1 MTTVLVPFYGYLNN
15 RIKKLWNLTKI
26 AKRGSFYFSSQD
38 EVGANVIALDTQK
51 RKLLYLKKTPGSP
64 SCLIIDLNNLEKCSV
79 KKEYNSIIAGE
90 LKTKKL
96 NHFLKSIFL
105 NLGFKNCS
113 RTVALPFYIAETDS
127 QEDVLQVEVKA
138 KKWETIVS
146 KLLPIQ
152 IRERA

>member
-1 MTTVLVPFYGYLNN
+1 MDPT
-15 RIKKLWNLTKI
+15 KK
-26 AKRGSFYFSSQD
+26 Q
-38 EVGANVIALDTQK
+38 
-51 RKLLYLKKTPGSP
+51 LLYLKKAPDFS
-64 SCLIIDLNNLEKCSV
+64 SCLIIDLSNLESCSIRSQ
-79 KKEYNSIIAGE
+79 YNNINAGD

-105 NLGFKNCS
+105 NHGFKNCS